1 MPAKALPL
9 EESDEFVVLASDG
22 LFDVFDNEQVVR
34 IVRAADDPQVSET
47 RPKRRGTDLAS
58 AGLPP

>member
-1 MPAKALPL
+1 M
-9 EESDEFVVLASDG
+9 LASDG
-22 LFDVFDNEQVVR
+22 VFDVFDNEQVVR